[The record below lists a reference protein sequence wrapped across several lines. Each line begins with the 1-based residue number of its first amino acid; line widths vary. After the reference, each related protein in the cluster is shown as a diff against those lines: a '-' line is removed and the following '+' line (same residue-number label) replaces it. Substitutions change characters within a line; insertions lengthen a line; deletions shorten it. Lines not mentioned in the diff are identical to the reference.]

1 MNYGLYDV
9 VARWAEHT
17 GGSLDEGLLF
27 VGFAWFIAIAVLCW
41 AINFAAD
48 LGFNIYQ
55 GMRELFRAILR
66 RVRRKKDEG
75 P

>member
-1 MNYGLYDV
+1 MNYGLYDAV
-9 VARWAEHT
+9 VRWAEYT
-17 GGSLDEGLLF
+17 GASMDEGLLF

-48 LGFNIYQ
+48 LGFNIYL
-55 GMRELFRAILR
+55 GMRELFRAILWR
-66 RVRRKKDEG
+66 IRRKKDEG

>member
-1 MNYGLYDV
+1 MNCGLYDAV
-9 VARWAEHT
+9 VRWAEHA
-17 GGSLDEGLLF
+17 GGWMDERLFF
-27 VGFAWFIAIAVLCW
+27 VGFFWFVAIVVLFW
-41 AINFAAD
+41 AFSFTVE
-48 LGFNIYQ
+48 LRFNIYQ